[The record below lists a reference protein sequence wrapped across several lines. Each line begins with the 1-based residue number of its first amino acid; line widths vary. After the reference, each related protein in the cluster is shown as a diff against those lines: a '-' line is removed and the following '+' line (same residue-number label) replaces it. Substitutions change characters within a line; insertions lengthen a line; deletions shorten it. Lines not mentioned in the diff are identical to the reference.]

1 VLDYHLYAFSIG
13 AKYFLD
19 DHYDLSLNLNSAN
32 RAPNPSELFSD
43 GLHHAL
49 ASIELGQ
56 LDLNKEQSY
65 KLNLVAHAVRGSVDV
80 EVNPYVNLIKDY
92 IQLIP
97 NGLETTNRGAF
108 PVYQYEQIDAVVAG
122 VDVGAK
128 WDVFSRET
136 SNSATPKK
144 LSLNSTFS
152 YIYGQNRTDNEPLIL
167 LPPTQFFNELVWR
180 NGIFNNVELKL
191 SNRSVL
197 KQTRF
202 PDNDYEV
209 SIPDDQGNIT
219 TETVMI
225 SESPDAFSLW
235 NAGVGCAFAKA
246 KINLR
251 VNNIFN
257 TNYRNYLNRQRFYA
271 DDIGRDIQIQFIY
284 NF

>member
-1 VLDYHLYAFSIG
+1 
-13 AKYFLD
+13 
-19 DHYDLSLNLNSAN
+19 
-32 RAPNPSELFSD
+32 
-43 GLHHAL
+43 
-49 ASIELGQ
+49 
-56 LDLNKEQSY
+56 
-65 KLNLVAHAVRGSVDV
+65 
-80 EVNPYVNLIKDY
+80 LIKDY

-128 WDVFSRET
+128 WDVFSREI
-136 SNSATPKK
+136 SNSATPEK

-180 NGIFNNVELKL
+180 NGIFKNVELKL
-191 SNRSVL
+191 SNQSVL

-235 NAGVGCAFAKA
+235 NAGVGYAFAKA